1 MTTILTGQPA
11 ALGLPKEALSAKA
24 SGILAA
30 AASLLSS
37 LEAGK
42 SLDARILREAMLSA
56 FHVSDADG
64 AWIWKDAYE
73 AAEAAAVLFLRK
85 YAKAM
90 HAKAATP
97 AQYLAMIERLS
108 ALLPSH
114 TRRSEESDQ
123 FQQFSTPLGLAYLM
137 GHAAQIAPGEAVLE
151 PSAGT
156 GLLAIQAEA
165 AGASL
170 ILNELADTRRAML
183 AGLFSAASVTGFNAE
198 HIDDYLSPS
207 SAPAIALMNPP
218 FSASPSVER
227 TMRDAAARHIRSAL
241 RRLPEGGRLV
251 VLTGANQKPGGED
264 LAGKGKC
271 VFTATIAGAI
281 YARHGTTVDTRL
293 TVIDRVSGDAAS
305 PETAGHAATLAELL
319 ALIDGKLP
327 SRPSLSGATAAA
339 SYAVVP
345 PAAPAAQTSSS
356 LPARSA
362 PQLRL
367 PIAAAEVIYGARE
380 TAESGAAFSD
390 RLYEP
395 YAVQAIAIAG
405 AQPHPTKLV
414 QSAAMASVRPPLPSY
429 RPQLPRALV
438 EQGVLSDAQLET
450 IVYAGE
456 AHGEMLGGRY
466 IVEENLDALRLA
478 RDGEAGAVAFRK
490 GFFLGDGTGSGKGR
504 QAAGII
510 LDNWLR
516 GRRKAV
522 WLSKSDKLLFDA
534 QRDWAALG
542 QEKLL
547 IAPQSR
553 TRQGAAI
560 RMTEGILFTTYATLR
575 SAERQGKDSRLKQ
588 ILNWLGRDFDG
599 VILFDEAHAMANAV
613 GEKSDRGDKGPSQQ
627 GRAGLRLQH
636 ALPQARV
643 VYVSA
648 TGATNVHNLAYAQRL
663 GLWGGVDFPF
673 ASRPDFVAAV
683 EAGGVAAMEV
693 LARDL
698 KALGLYAARSLSYEG
713 VEVEIVEHALTAE
726 QTRIYD
732 AWAEAFAIIHRN
744 LNEALKAAN
753 VTGDSGTLN
762 ARAKAAAKS
771 AFESSKQRFYN
782 YLITAMKTP
791 TLLRWMQADLDAGR
805 ACVVQLVST
814 GESLMERRLAEVPV
828 ESWGDLD
835 NFDATP
841 RELCL
846 EYLAKGF
853 PTQLYELY
861 EDDGGRLQS
870 RPVMRDGQPVQ
881 SREAVELRD
890 RLIEKLAAL
899 PAVQTALDQILHHFG
914 VEKVAEVTG
923 RTRRIVKRVDAAGG
937 IRLAA
942 ETRPGSAN
950 LAETQAFM
958 DDKKRI
964 LVFSD
969 AGGTGRSYHADLS
982 ARNQR
987 KRVHYLLEPGWKA
1000 DAAIQGLG
1008 RSNRTNQAQ
1017 PPLFRPV
1024 VTNVKG
1030 ERRFVSTIARR
1041 LDTLG
1046 AITRGQRQTGGQGLF
1061 RPEDNL
1067 ESIYARAA
1075 LAELY
1080 GRVFAGTVP
1089 FMSLEAFETATGLR
1103 LATQEGAMIDEAPPI
1118 TTFLNRVLA
1127 LPIALQNKLFE
1138 LFEELL
1144 NTRIEAAMAS
1154 GTYDA
1159 GLETLMAESLA
1170 VADRRVLQIHART
1183 GATTSLLTIERQDK
1197 NEPRCLD
1204 DALEVARAPGAR
1216 LLVNGT
1222 SGRAAVAL
1230 RAGSMTLEDGAVEER
1245 VRMVRPMSRDT
1256 VSKRRLEGSNWEEA
1270 SLGDFTNA
1278 WLAELDEIPPTRS
1291 SKMYLVTG
1299 LLLPVWK
1306 HLPRGAS
1313 KVYRMQTDDGERIV
1327 GRLIDDTDVPSLRAA
1342 FNLDGGVEMT
1352 AAQAHSLLL
1361 EKAAKIALRGG
1372 LFLRDAGVMG
1382 AKRIEVTGWR
1392 DYEVELLKSF
1402 GFFGEIIQWRL
1413 RLFAPADQRLGVEA
1427 LSRLFSKY
1435 PPLSGGAGEGGAQ

>member
-1 MTTILTGQPA
+1 MTTILIGQPA
-11 ALGLPKEALSAKA
+11 TTVQPNEALSSKA

-42 SLDARILREAMLSA
+42 SLDARILREAMMSA
-56 FHVSDADG
+56 FQASDADG

-73 AAEAAAVLFLRK
+73 ASEAAAVLFLRR

-90 HAKAATP
+90 RAKAATP
-97 AQYLAMIERLS
+97 AKYLGMIERLS
-108 ALLPSH
+108 ALAPSH

-123 FQQFSTPLGLAYLM
+123 FQQFSTPLGLGYLM
-137 GHAAQIAPGEAVLE
+137 VHAAQIAPGEVVLE

-156 GLLAIQAEA
+156 GLLAIQAEV
-165 AGASL
+165 AGAL
-170 ILNELADTRRAML
+170 LLLNELAETRRAML
-183 AGLFSAASVTGFNAE
+183 TGLFSAAPVTGFNAE
-198 HIDDYLSPS
+198 HIDDFLSPS
-207 SAPAIALMNPP
+207 PAPAIVLMNPP

-241 RRLPEGGRLV
+241 RRLREGGRLV
-251 VLTGANQKPGGED
+251 VLTGANQNPARED
-264 LAGKGKC
+264 LASKGVC
-271 VFTATIAGAI
+271 VFTATVAGAI
-281 YARHGTTVDTRL
+281 YARHGATIDTRL
-293 TVIDRVSGDAAS
+293 TVIERVSGEQTSA
-305 PETAGHAATLAELL
+305 ETAGHAATLTELL
-319 ALIDGKLP
+319 ALIDDRLP
-327 SRPSLSGATAAA
+327 PRSSVSQSAAA
-339 SYAVVP
+339 PLSAVAS
-345 PAAPAAQTSSS
+345 PAKPAVKALSS
-356 LPARSA
+356 LTAKSSPQPA
-362 PQLRL
+362 L

-380 TAESGAAFSD
+380 AIENDAAFSD
-390 RLYEP
+390 RIYEP
-395 YAVQAIAIAG
+395 YGVQTIAIDG

-414 QSAAMASVRPPLPSY
+414 QSAAMASVRPPLPTY
-429 RPQLPRALV
+429 RPLLPRALV
-438 EQGVLSDAQLET
+438 EQGVLSDAQIET
-450 IVYAGE
+450 IIYAGE
-456 AHGEMLGGRY
+456 AHSEMLGGRY
-466 IVEENLDALRLA
+466 IVDETLDALRLA
-478 RDGEAGAVAFRK
+478 RDDEAGAVEFRK

-504 QAAGII
+504 QAAGVI

-522 WLSKSDKLLFDA
+522 WISKSDKLLFDS
-534 QRDWAALG
+534 QRDWSALG

-553 TRQGAAI
+553 YKQGAPI
-560 RMTEGILFTTYATLR
+560 RMTEGVLFTTYATLR

-588 ILNWLGRDFDG
+588 ILDWLGKDFDG
-599 VILFDEAHAMANAV
+599 VILFDEAHAMANAA
-613 GEKSDRGDKGPSQQ
+613 GEKSELGDKGPSQQ

-648 TGATNVHNLAYAQRL
+648 TGATSVHNLAYAQRL

-693 LARDL
+693 LARDM

-732 AWAEAFAIIHRN
+732 AYAHAFQIIHLN
-744 LNEALKAAN
+744 LTEALKAAN
-753 VTGDSGTLN
+753 VTGEGGTLN
-762 ARAKAAAKS
+762 RQAKAAAKS
-771 AFESSKQRFYN
+771 AFESNKQRFFN
-782 YLITAMKTP
+782 YLITAMKAP
-791 TLLRWMQADLDAGR
+791 TLLKSIKADLLANR

-814 GESLMERRLAEVPV
+814 GESIMERRLAEIPV

-835 NFDATP
+835 LDVTP
-841 RELCL
+841 KEYVL

-853 PTQLYELY
+853 PTQLHELY
-861 EDDGGRLQS
+861 EDEGGRLQS

-914 VEKVAEVTG
+914 TEKVAEVTG
-923 RTRRIVKRVDAAGG
+923 RTRRIVKRVDAGG
-937 IRLAA
+937 GMRLAA

-982 ARNQR
+982 ARNRR

-1067 ESIYARAA
+1067 ESVYARAA

-1080 GRVFAGTVP
+1080 GRVFAGAVA

-1103 LATQEGAMIDEAPPI
+1103 LATQEGAMIEELPPI

-1127 LPIALQNKLFE
+1127 LPIALQNQIFE

-1159 GLETLMAESLA
+1159 GLETLLAESLA
-1170 VADRRVLQIHART
+1170 VADRRVLHTHART
-1183 GATTSLLTIERQDK
+1183 GATTSLLTIERQDR
-1197 NEPRCLD
+1197 NEPRSLD
-1204 DALEVARAPGAR
+1204 EALEVARAPGVR
-1216 LLVNGT
+1216 LLVNGA

-1230 RAGSMTLEDGAVEER
+1230 PAGSMTLEDGMVDER

-1256 VSKRRLEGSNWEEA
+1256 VSKKRLEGSNWEETG
-1270 SLGDFTNA
+1270 LGDFTTA

-1313 KVYRMQTDDGERIV
+1313 KVYRLQTDDGERIV
-1327 GRLIDDTDVPSLRAA
+1327 GRLIDDMDVPSLRAA
-1342 FNLDGGVEMT
+1342 FNLDGGVEIT
-1352 AAQAHSLLL
+1352 ADQAHSLLL
-1361 EKAAKIALRGG
+1361 DKAAKIALRGG
-1372 LFLRDAGVMG
+1372 LFLRDAAIMG
-1382 AKRIEVTGWR
+1382 AKRIELTGFR
-1392 DYEVELLKSF
+1392 DYEVDLLKSI

-1413 RLFAPADQRLGVEA
+1413 RLFAPAEQRLGVEA
-1427 LSRLFSKY
+1427 LSRLFLKH
-1435 PPLSGGAGEGGAQ
+1435 PPLSGGAEEGDAQ

>member
-1 MTTILTGQPA
+1 V
-11 ALGLPKEALSAKA
+11 GLPKEALSAKA

-42 SLDARILREAMLSA
+42 SLDARILREAMLAA

-90 HAKAATP
+90 RAKAATP

-108 ALLPSH
+108 AFLPSH

-123 FQQFSTPLGLAYLM
+123 FQQFSTPLGLGYLM
-137 GHAAQIAPGEAVLE
+137 AHAAQIAPGEAVLE

-170 ILNELADTRRAML
+170 ILNELADTRRAIL

-251 VLTGANQKPGGED
+251 VLTGANQKPGSED
-264 LAGKGKC
+264 LAGKGVC
-271 VFTATIAGAI
+271 VFTATVAGAI
-281 YARHGTTVDTRL
+281 YARHGTTFDTRL
-293 TVIDRVSGDAAS
+293 TVIDRASGDATS

-319 ALIDGKLP
+319 ALIDDTLP

-339 SYAVVP
+339 SSAV
-345 PAAPAAQTSSS
+345 A
-356 LPARSA
+356 LPARPAEKASSPRPAKSA
-362 PQLRL
+362 PQPQLL
-367 PIAAAEVIYGARE
+367 IAAAEVIYGARE
-380 TAESGAAFSD
+380 TAGSGAAFSD

-429 RPQLPRALV
+429 RPRLPRALV

-450 IVYAGE
+450 IIYAGE
-456 AHGEMLGGRY
+456 AHGEMLGGLY

-478 RDGEAGAVAFRK
+478 RDDEAGAVEFRK

-504 QAAGII
+504 QAAGIL

-522 WLSKSDKLLFDA
+522 WISKSDKLIEDA
-534 QRDWAALG
+534 QRDWSALG

-560 RMTEGILFTTYATLR
+560 RTAEGVLFTTYATLR

-588 ILNWLGRDFDG
+588 ILDWLGKDFDG

-673 ASRPDFVAAV
+673 ASRADFVAAV

-713 VEVEIVEHALTAE
+713 VEVEIVEHALTPE
-726 QTRIYD
+726 QTGIYD
-732 AWAEAFAIIHRN
+732 AYASAYQIIHLN

-753 VTGDSGTLN
+753 VTGEGGTLN
-762 ARAKAAAKS
+762 RQAKAAAKS
-771 AFESSKQRFYN
+771 AFESSKQRFFN

-791 TLLRWMQADLDAGR
+791 TLLKSIKADLEAER

-814 GESLMERRLAEVPV
+814 GESLMERRLAEIPV
-828 ESWGDLD
+828 ASWGDLD
-835 NFDATP
+835 LDITP
-841 RELCL
+841 RENVL
-846 EYLAKGF
+846 EYLVKGF
-853 PTQLYELY
+853 PTQLYEIY
-861 EDDGGRLQS
+861 EDEGGRLQS

-890 RLIEKLAAL
+890 RLIERLAAL

-923 RTRRIVKRVDAAGG
+923 RTRRIVKRVDAACG

-1103 LATQEGAMIDEAPPI
+1103 LATQDGAMIDEAPPI

-1170 VADRRVLQIHART
+1170 VADRRVLHTHART
-1183 GATTSLLTIERQDK
+1183 GATTSLLTIERQEK

-1204 DALEVARAPGAR
+1204 EALEVARAPGAR
-1216 LLVNGT
+1216 LLVNGA

-1230 RAGSMTLEDGAVEER
+1230 QAGSMTLEDGAVEER

-1342 FNLDGGVEMT
+1342 FNLDGGVEIT

-1372 LFLRDAGVMG
+1372 ICLRDAGVMG

-1427 LSRLFSKY
+1427 LSRLFSKH
-1435 PPLSGGAGEGGAQ
+1435 PPLSGGVGEGGAQ